1 LASGRR
7 TGIIGVRRRRPS
19 PDGPGRGRR
28 PAIRHLKILAPYLW
42 KYRLAL
48 LAGFAC
54 MLLQN
59 YGYVRVPEFFK
70 RTLDEITG
78 ANRAGV
84 VLENLLWAGLVMVL
98 TGGAMFLM
106 RNLIIGASRK
116 IEYELRERLYG
127 RLLALDFTFYQA
139 NQTGDLMSRCTND
152 LNEVRTL
159 LGPGVMY
166 VPNALTRFLFFMP
179 VLFALSGPLMLMV
192 CGMLVVL
199 ILLIVVV
206 LPRLRPMY
214 RRIQET
220 LASINNQVW
229 QVIAGIQTVKLY
241 TMEDTELERFETL
254 NRGYVRHQMRVATL
268 RGFIWPFFIFLLG
281 VVELVILVVG
291 GGQVIRGEMTLGE
304 LLQFNVMVGYLTFP
318 VLSLGWIMSL
328 VQQGLAA
335 LERLNYILE
344 YPVEPQAGLQTVADG
359 GLAFS
364 VRGLRYRY
372 PAGGEDVLRGVDL
385 DIAPGQTVGIT
396 GMVASGKSTLLNVL
410 CGLLRPEPGM
420 VRLNGTDL
428 TALQPDDV
436 YGQIAVVP
444 QETFLFSRTV
454 ARNIALGADAA
465 DPAGVQA
472 AAVQAGLDKDI
483 QTFPHAY
490 DEMVGERGITLS
502 GGQKQRVAIA
512 RALWR
517 DRPVLFFDDA
527 LSSVDA
533 ATESAILESLR
544 GLRQRKTL
552 VVVSH
557 RISALKASDVI
568 HVMDAGRIVE
578 SGTHEELLAR
588 QGLYFRMA
596 RLQQMELALAGGVNE
611 H

>member
-1 LASGRR
+1 M
-7 TGIIGVRRRRPS
+7 
-19 PDGPGRGRR
+19 
-28 PAIRHLKILAPYLW
+28 
-42 KYRLAL
+42 

-70 RTLDEITG
+70 RILDEITA

-84 VLENLLWAGLVMVL
+84 VLENLLGAGVVMVL

-106 RNLIIGASRK
+106 RNLIIGVSRK

-152 LNEVRTL
+152 LSEVRTL

-179 VLFALSGPLMLMV
+179 VLFALSGSL
-192 CGMLVVL
+192 MLVVTGMLGVL
-199 ILLIVVV
+199 ILMIVVV

-220 LASINNQVW
+220 LAAINNRVW

-241 TMEDTELERFETL
+241 TMEDTEYARFETL
-254 NRGYVRHQMRVATL
+254 NREYVRHQMRVATL
-268 RGFIWPFFIFLLG
+268 RGFIWPFFIFMLG
-281 VVELVILVVG
+281 LVELVILAVG
-291 GGQVIRGEMTLGE
+291 GAQVIRGELTLGE
-304 LLQFNVMVGYLTFP
+304 LLQFTVMVGFLTFP

-335 LERLNYILE
+335 LERLNYILAH
-344 YPVEPQAGLQTVADG
+344 PVEAPAGRPPAAAAEP
-359 GLAFS
+359 AFR

-372 PAGGEDVLRGVDL
+372 PGAREDTLRGVDL
-385 DIAPGQTVGIT
+385 DIAPGRTVGIT
-396 GMVASGKSTLLNVL
+396 GMVGCGKSTLLRIL

-420 VRLNGTDL
+420 VRFDGADL
-428 TALQPDDV
+428 AELDPDSV
-436 YGQIAVVP
+436 YERVAVVP

-454 ARNIALGADAA
+454 AENIALGAGAA
-465 DPAGVQA
+465 DPAGVRA

-502 GGQKQRVAIA
+502 GGQKQRLAIA

-517 DRPVLFFDDA
+517 DRPVLVFDDA

-533 ATESAILESLR
+533 ATESAILDSLR
-544 GLRQRKTL
+544 SLSRRKTL
-552 VVVSH
+552 IVVSH
-557 RISALKASDVI
+557 RISALKTADVI
-568 HVMDAGRIVE
+568 HVMDAGRIAE
-578 SGTHEELLAR
+578 SGTHEELLAQ

-596 RLQQMELALAGGVNE
+596 RLQQMELALAGGGNGD
-611 H
+611 